1 MEGLNNM
8 DSVTSIIADGGSM
21 IPGEW
26 LTAFVVAVIGA
37 IGAAW
42 ARYSGVEKGKRE
54 QEVTLAGQPIRTT
67 KEPRQPTW
75 AEVQS
80 LERRLDAVEKHL
92 DSMRDAQSRQFQQLL
107 EAGHARELR
116 IMDTIS
122 AAVGAL
128 GAKMNQD
135 VRSAHERIDHL
146 TEKIK
151 TTKA

>member
-1 MEGLNNM
+1 MNGIVN
-8 DSVTSIIADGGSM
+8 IIADGGSM

-26 LTAFVVAVIGA
+26 LTGFVVAIIGA
-37 IGAAW
+37 AGAAW
-42 ARYSGVEKGKRE
+42 ARRSGVADGKR
-54 QEVTLAGQPIRTT
+54 QQGEVTISGQPIKMQ
-67 KEPRQPTW
+67 KEPRSPTW

-128 GAKMNQD
+128 GAKLSQD
-135 VRSAHERIDHL
+135 VRGAHERIDHL
-146 TEKIK
+146 NEKIK
-151 TTKA
+151 ITRA